1 MYIRLSLL
9 NYFDHGFYG
18 ALHFCYICIYI
29 YFRTYPLSFFLKNV
43 VLILSEQER
52 VSCCLSC
59 VAPQEST
66 LRMEQGFHCEPMI
79 IFQTVWGSGGARKC
93 MWGSWQVHAQSCGRA
108 VAGCYASIPCSVSS
122 MLARECSTAL
132 TCIGFKVSSA
142 TKTLEWDNVHL
153 HAFVVLL
160 LSAVFVSIVCCAQL
174 LVFSFDCFSSPWQ

>member
-1 MYIRLSLL
+1 MYIGLSLL

-29 YFRTYPLSFFLKNV
+29 YFRTCPLSFSLKNV
-43 VLILSEQER
+43 MLILSEQEC

-59 VAPQEST
+59 VVPQDST
-66 LRMEQGFHCEPMI
+66 LRMEQEFHCEPMI
-79 IFQTVWGSGGARKC
+79 IFQTVWGSRGARKF

-108 VAGCYASIPCSVSS
+108 VAGCYTSIPWSVPST
-122 MLARECSTAL
+122 LARDCSTAL
-132 TCIGFKVSSA
+132 SCIGFKVSSA
-142 TKTLEWDNVHL
+142 RKTLGWNNVHL

-160 LSAVFVSIVCCAQL
+160 SAVFVSVVCCTQF